1 MLIIHSFV
9 IFVWFVWTG
18 FIKLVYQNIFMA
30 MQSMIKAMDML
41 RIQYKDPSNVEHA
54 QLVSSVDYEAV
65 TTFDRPFVV
74 AIQKLWADPGI
85 QECYDRLVIAKVR

>member
-1 MLIIHSFV
+1 
-9 IFVWFVWTG
+9 
-18 FIKLVYQNIFMA
+18 
-30 MQSMIKAMDML
+30 MIKAMDML

-85 QECYDRLVIAKVR
+85 QECYDRLVTAKVRWTTPHFKHVFHSNNSNLLLNAASC